1 MISYFFLRLLILKRW
16 EVESGLSSF
25 SDYSDYSEHSEY
37 SDYSDYSDFSEQT
50 PLLFTL
56 YPLLFFQCSAWCF
69 GTDRPMK
76 TAESIVKT

>member
-1 MISYFFLRLLILKRW
+1 MISYFFFKTFDTK
-16 EVESGLSSF
+16 EVGVESGLSSF

-69 GTDRPMK
+69 GTDRPIK